1 MREDDK
7 ASIYWSKWLY
17 HLLFLSTLNDAA
29 ALLRRAPDTAP
40 DDTIHQKSDR
50 PIEYILSVQMNHT
63 SEKGGSFVSVNYLND
78 LLNPL
83 CKRNGQSKI
92 EAKQAQLRLH

>member
-1 MREDDK
+1 M
-7 ASIYWSKWLY
+7 A
-17 HLLFLSTLNDAA
+17 LSSSLSLNDAA

-78 LLNPL
+78 LLDPL
-83 CKRNGQSKI
+83 CKRNGQSKQI
-92 EAKQAQLRLH
+92 EAKQAQH